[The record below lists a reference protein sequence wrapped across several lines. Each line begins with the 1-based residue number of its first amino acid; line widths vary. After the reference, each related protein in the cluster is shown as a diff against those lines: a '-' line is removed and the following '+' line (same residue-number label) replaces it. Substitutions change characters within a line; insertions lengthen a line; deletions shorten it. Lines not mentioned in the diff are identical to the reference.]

1 MDKAN
6 ISLTIE
12 RAAAE
17 LRAAGIEAL
26 YLFGS
31 QARGEA
37 STDSDVDIA
46 FDVSA
51 DANARFSLI
60 DQARIQLRLQEM
72 LGRKVDFFER
82 SALVRRFGS
91 KLDPLLKLM

>member
-1 MDKAN
+1 MDTVT

-31 QARGEA
+31 QARGEGR
-37 STDSDVDIA
+37 TDSDVDIA

-51 DANARFSLI
+51 EANARFSLI
-60 DQARIQLRLQEM
+60 DQARIQLRLQDM

-82 SALVRRFGS
+82 SALMRRFGP

>member
-1 MDKAN
+1 MDKVT

-17 LRAAGIEAL
+17 LQAAGIEAL

-82 SALVRRFGS
+82 SALVRRFGP

>member
-1 MDKAN
+1 MDKAT

-17 LRAAGIEAL
+17 LQAAGIEAL

-82 SALVRRFGS
+82 SALVRRFGP